1 MKAKWSMAVAA
12 GSLVL
17 AFLAVAPLGDS
28 AKGLFATNSDRV
40 DGIHA
45 SKTVKPGVLVP
56 LGKNA
61 KLPAS
66 VIPKVKGPR
75 GATGARGPQGAK
87 GDAGPTGATGI
98 PGPQGPQGEQGA
110 QGEQGPQG
118 PPGHAAVSA
127 YALVVPPQV
136 SMQCDAMFVPAFSK
150 NIVNMTNPH
159 PGIYCLKAAPPISAD
174 NRPVLVSPE
183 MAYST
188 NATALLVYSFV
199 ARDACPKD
207 MFEVRTFILGGRF
220 NTRSLSNDVAFTIMI
235 P

>member
-17 AFLAVAPLGDS
+17 AILAVAPLGDS
-28 AKGLFATNSDRV
+28 AKGLFAANSHRV

-75 GATGARGPQGAK
+75 GATGATGARGPQGAK
-87 GDAGPTGATGI
+87 GDAGPTGATGV
-98 PGPQGPQGEQGA
+98 PGPQGP

-136 SMQCDAMFVPAFSK
+136 SMQSDAMFVPEFSK

-159 PGIYCLKAAPPISAD
+159 AGIYCLKAAPPISPD
-174 NRPVLVSPE
+174 NRPALVSPE

>member
-1 MKAKWSMAVAA
+1 MTAKWSVAVAA

-17 AFLAVAPLGDS
+17 AVLAIAPLGDS
-28 AKGLFATNSDRV
+28 AKGTFAANSDRV

-56 LGKNA
+56 LGRNA

-66 VIPKVKGPR
+66 VIPTVQGKPGATGVAGPQGPKGDA
-75 GATGARGPQGAK
+75 GATGA
-87 GDAGPTGATGI
+87 TGAV
-98 PGPQGPQGEQGA
+98 GPQGPQGLQGP
-110 QGEQGPQG
+110 EGPQG
-118 PPGHAAVSA
+118 PPGRAAVSA
-127 YALVVPPQV
+127 YALVVPPQI
-136 SMQCDAMFVPAFSK
+136 SMQSDAIVVEAFSR
-150 NIVNMTNPH
+150 NIEDLTNPVN
-159 PGIYCLKAAPPISAD
+159 GIYCLKAAAPISPE

-188 NATALLVYSFV
+188 NAALLAYSFV

-207 MFEVRTFILGGRF
+207 RFEVRTFILR
-220 NTRSLSNDVAFTIMI
+220 NNVRVASNDVAFTIMI